1 MKRKKLPIIL
11 YKKESKFRTPLLV
24 VVAFGLI
31 ASLGFQLYL
40 LNEIEYLWGELD
52 ELYTLI
58 EGVLEQLQSAQFTT
72 KPYL

>member
-1 MKRKKLPIIL
+1 MKQKKLPIIL

-31 ASLGFQLYL
+31 ASLGFQVYL
-40 LNEIEYLWGELD
+40 LNEMAYLWGELD
-52 ELYTLI
+52 ELYTLL
-58 EGVLEQLQSAQFTT
+58 EGVLEHLQSAQFTT